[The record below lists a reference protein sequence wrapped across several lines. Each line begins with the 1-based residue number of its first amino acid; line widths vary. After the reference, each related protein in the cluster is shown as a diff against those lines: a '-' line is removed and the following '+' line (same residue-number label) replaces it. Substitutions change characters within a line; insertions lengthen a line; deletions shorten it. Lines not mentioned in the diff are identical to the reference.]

1 MGTHMQDKAKDAGVD
16 VDEEATQMIAKDVK
30 VQQFLQWLMNEANN
44 GRKVD

>member
-1 MGTHMQDKAKDAGVD
+1 MGNHMQDKAKDEG